1 MTFIQPLYKIALL
14 SLFGLALMSHMAR
27 ADWVLDMENSSL
39 SFGSIKKNS
48 IGESNSFYRLDGRIT
63 AEGDITLLIDL
74 TSVETWID
82 IRNAR
87 MKEFFFETGKFPLAE
102 LRGKIDMA
110 QFEKLEIGGQK
121 SVEISFDLDLHGL
134 QQTFDAQLVVLR
146 LSDKAVM
153 IIPDEIIFLD
163 VEKFNLL
170 PGLERLKKL
179 ANLPSI
185 SSSVPIIFRLS
196 FNQTP

>member
-121 SVEISFDLDLHGL
+121 SVEASFDLDLHGF

-146 LSDKAVM
+146 LSDKVAVV
-153 IIPDEIIFLD
+153 IPGEIIFLD
-163 VEKFNLL
+163 VEEFNLL

-185 SSSVPIIFRLS
+185 SSSVPISFRLS